1 VYSVDCIADELLF
14 SIAHFLFQS
23 TAKYYELFLTKTPTI
38 FDHITEKQKLP
49 KQALGVLYILRY

>member
-1 VYSVDCIADELLF
+1 LLL

-38 FDHITEKQKLP
+38 FDHITTIINKRLSY
-49 KQALGVLYILRY
+49 LGQPFLCYKNFFKSFKTYE